1 MSARGAGGT
10 RGPAGAESAAA
21 YSRRITPFWIL
32 QTAEVLSVVAL
43 ADLSLHV
50 DRGGVLAVAGGIFA
64 ALALTADG
72 PLGIVRIFSRK
83 LHVVLVVVTAALVA
97 LSPVVSGIR
106 PDIEGILIL
115 EIAAVGIIRLATL
128 VNTDPHPVGPRGL
141 RGSRR
146 VVDAS
151 ATVTVTPSPA
161 RASAPVSDPASTPPA
176 PEPEPSAPPSAA
188 RSLFPSEEQVG
199 GAARWAGRAAGAAS
213 SAASRT
219 TAKHAPAAKAQA
231 KRSIRSAGWLVG
243 RATSRPE
250 EPPAP
255 PAPSG

>member
-1 MSARGAGGT
+1 MSVRGAGGT
-10 RGPAGAESAAA
+10 RGPAGVDPTVPH
-21 YSRRITPFWIL
+21 SRRITPFWVL
-32 QTAEVLSVVAL
+32 QTAEILSVVAL

-83 LHVVLVVVTAALVA
+83 LHVVVVVVAAVVVA
-97 LSPVVSGIR
+97 LSPVVSAIR

-128 VNTDPHPVGPRGL
+128 VNTDPRPTTSRGL

-146 VVDAS
+146 IVDAT
-151 ATVTVTPSPA
+151 ATVSA
-161 RASAPVSDPASTPPA
+161 RPPASVPS
-176 PEPEPSAPPSAA
+176 EPEPSAPPSAG
-188 RSLFPSEEQVG
+188 RSLFPSEESVG
-199 GAARWAGRAAGAAS
+199 AAARWAGRAAGAAG

-219 TAKHAPAAKAQA
+219 TAKHGPTAKAQA
-231 KRSIRSAGWLVG
+231 KRTIRSAGWLVG
-243 RATSRPE
+243 RVTSGSE
-250 EPPAP
+250 DPPVP
-255 PAPSG
+255 PSPSG